1 MYAKQKKTCNH
12 HAVLHDLGCATEEGR
27 ECGSHVV
34 VGVWMETEAFGSDA
48 GQPGFDHVIG
58 PGAGPQVA
66 EVLVDQASLEVIG
79 HLEKCDAVK
88 SS

>member
-1 MYAKQKKTCNH
+1 
-12 HAVLHDLGCATEEGR
+12 
-27 ECGSHVV
+27 
-34 VGVWMETEAFGSDA
+34 METEAFGSDA

-66 EVLVDQASLEVIG
+66 QILVVEAILEVIG
-79 HLEKCDAVK
+79 HLEKCDAVT